1 MKQMISVIGLM
12 PAQEAMLAKEF
23 RDKADIRFWDKGD
36 ALTKLKSLASKSDR
50 VFMRTQLTNHNTS
63 DILRNAH
70 AKVTL
75 VHGGISML
83 RKNIEEFLNG
93 NV

>member
-1 MKQMISVIGLM
+1 MKRMISVIGLM
-12 PAQEAMLAKEF
+12 PAQSQMLANEF
-23 RDKADIRFWDKGD
+23 KGVDIRFWDKGD
-36 ALTKLKSLASKSDR
+36 ALSKLKSLATKSER

-63 DILRNAH
+63 DILRNSK

-83 RKNIEEFLNG
+83 RKHIQEYLNG
-93 NV
+93 